1 MTTNKQSRDQAGRFE
16 AATHSRPEVSL
27 SLEASDYQGPND
39 RRSYDTYARA
49 ANATG
54 GAVFAAFADASAH
67 YDWGLAFGP
76 K

>member
-27 SLEASDYQGPND
+27 DLEAFDYQGPND

-54 GAVFAAFADASAH
+54 GDVFTAFADASMQ
-67 YDWGLAFGP
+67 YDWGLALEP
-76 K
+76 E